1 MSGKEM
7 YERNPFSSS
16 SFCSFPG
23 TKKNAKEATIRGTPF
38 HTVLDLSS
46 NCEVACSLLQKRVCV
61 VNPPPAHPQKTKK
74 KRKCVCV
81 CVGPQQTLIS
91 TACLRPFQKAT
102 CFNAHP
108 KGFLCRWLFRT
119 WWWKEQKKE
128 RNKKY
133 YFLFSSFFGHGKKN
147 GQKRT
152 STKKRKCYFKTVCA
166 APSGPPLVSSTGDA
180 GWTESTF
187 FGSRCWL
194 MSDPKKDVAC

>member
-61 VNPPPAHPQKTKK
+61 CVWYPPHE
-74 KRKCVCV
+74 KRKVCV
-81 CVGPQQTLIS
+81 CGTSHYKTLIS

-108 KGFLCRWLFRT
+108 KGFLCRWLFRIS
-119 WWWKEQKKE
+119 KK
-128 RNKKY
+128 K
-133 YFLFSSFFGHGKKN
+133 
-147 GQKRT
+147 
-152 STKKRKCYFKTVCA
+152 TKKRKEKEYYSLWYSLPFLGMAKRMDKTDLQ
-166 APSGPPLVSSTGDA
+166 S
-180 GWTESTF
+180 ES
-187 FGSRCWL
+187 
-194 MSDPKKDVAC
+194 VI